1 MYIYLIKNN
10 LNNKYYVGQTT
21 QKRIERRWQSHYHVK
36 KNLKNLP
43 PIMLAISKY
52 GKDNFTFSVLAS
64 CSSRAEL
71 DELERKYIAE
81 YNSLAPNGYNLM
93 AGGTSGYVFHEETLK
108 KMSEIKKGSV
118 LPEETKN
125 KMSESHKK
133 RWQFQPLRDKRS
145 EQSKQMWQDAR
156 YREKIVKSLYKRWE
170 SKEARDAA
178 SKKAKEQMT
187 EEQKH
192 LISQKVK
199 ESLLDPAAK
208 AKLNA
213 AHKRQQR
220 RVVDDLGN
228 IFESLKDAASF
239 YGMNS
244 TSAIIKQ
251 IKGKYK
257 TAGGRT
263 FKYLD

>member
-10 LNNKYYVGQTT
+10 LNNKHYVGQTT
-21 QKRIERRWQSHYHVK
+21 QKRIERRWQSHYHLK
-36 KNLKNLP
+36 KNLRNPP

-52 GKDNFTFSVLAS
+52 GKDNFTFTVLAS
-64 CSSRAEL
+64 CSSQEDL

-81 YNSLAPNGYNLM
+81 YNCLAPNGYNLM
-93 AGGTSGYVFHEETLK
+93 AGGASGYVFHEETLK
-108 KMSEIKKGSV
+108 RMSEIKKGSV
-118 LPEETKN
+118 LLEETKN

-133 RWQFQPLRDKRS
+133 RWQFQPLRDRRS
-145 EQSKQMWQDAR
+145 EQSKRMWQDDQ
-156 YREKIVKSLYKRWE
+156 YRKKIIESLHRRWE
-170 SKEARDAA
+170 SKEAREIA
-178 SKKAKEQMT
+178 SEKAKQQMT
-187 EEQKH
+187 EEQKSS
-192 LISQKVK
+192 ISQKVK
-199 ESLLDPAAK
+199 KALLDPVAK

-220 RVVDDLGN
+220 RVADDMGN
-228 IFESLKDAASF
+228 VFESLKDAASF
-239 YGMNS
+239 HGMNG